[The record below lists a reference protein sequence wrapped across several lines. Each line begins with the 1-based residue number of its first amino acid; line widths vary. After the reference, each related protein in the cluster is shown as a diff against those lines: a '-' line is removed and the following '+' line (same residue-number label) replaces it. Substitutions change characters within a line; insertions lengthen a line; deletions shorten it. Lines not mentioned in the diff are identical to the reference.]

1 MRLQLI
7 RLALV
12 LGIVAAFTLAGTA
25 HADGTLAM
33 RGVYYKERSTRVVQ
47 PMLDAAF
54 EVGAHGLATGHLLVD
69 AITSASVSAG
79 ADATPFTEQRYEAA
93 GGYAHELEGPEDSLL
108 DVVRLGGEAKI
119 SKEPDY
125 RSLYA
130 GLRAEAEL
138 AQKNTTLGV
147 GGGVSFDEINNS
159 GAQSPMGGPKL
170 LCDNRETMATATSCP
185 LDTYSLF
192 TSASQLLSKNA
203 VVGISYDLSK
213 VHGFTSNAYRQVI
226 TTGGFVPEKHP
237 NDRLRQALALSA
249 RYYVQRSRTALIAAY
264 RYYWD
269 DWDIHAHTPE
279 IRIVQEVGP
288 TVDASFRYRYYKQ
301 DAAFFFEKPY
311 PDQSVQ
317 MSQYL
322 TDDPK
327 MTAFDGHLLEAKL
340 GMLGETFNFTGRWAD
355 ARIEGILEYIVQHN
369 RFGNA
374 VVAHASLTVP
384 FDY

>member
-7 RLALV
+7 RLAFV
-12 LGIVAAFTLAGTA
+12 VGILAVGTSA
-25 HADGTLAM
+25 RADGTLSM

-47 PMLDAAF
+47 PMLDAMF
-54 EVGAHGLATGHLLVD
+54 EVGAHGLATGHLAVD
-69 AITSASVSAG
+69 AITSASASSG
-79 ADATPFTEQRYEAA
+79 AEADPFTERRYEGGA
-93 GGYAHELEGPEDSLL
+93 GYAHELEGPDGSWVDS
-108 DVVRLGGEAKI
+108 VHVGGETKI

-125 RSLYA
+125 RSIYA
-130 GLRAEAEL
+130 GLRAEAEV
-138 AQKNTTLGV
+138 AQKNATLGI
-147 GGGVSFDEINNS
+147 GGGVSLDEINNS

-170 LCDNRETMATATSCP
+170 LCDNNLTMATETSCP
-185 LDTYSLF
+185 LNTYSLF
-192 TSASQLLSKNA
+192 TSASQLVNKNA
-203 VVGISYDLSK
+203 VIAVTYDLAKQS
-213 VHGFTSNAYRQVI
+213 GFTSNAYRQVI
-226 TTGGFVPEKHP
+226 TTSGFVPEKHP
-237 NDRLRQALALSA
+237 NERFRQAVAISTRFYLPSA
-249 RYYVQRSRTALIAAY
+249 RTALVAAY

-269 DWDIHAHTPE
+269 DWDVHAHTPE
-279 IRIVQEVGP
+279 LRVIMDVG
-288 TVDASFRYRYYKQ
+288 TTIDAAFGYRYYKQ
-301 DAAFFFEKPY
+301 DAAFFYAKPY

-317 MSQYL
+317 MSQYV

-340 GMLGETFNFTGRWAD
+340 GMLGETFGLTGRWAG